1 MKIKK
6 LLTVALAGVMATA
19 AFAGCSTKENEGS
32 NVANDNKTYTIGV
45 GLFGTLPSSSGQDT
59 RFSFW

>member
-45 GLFGTLPSSSGQDT
+45 LQTVQHPAIYYET
-59 RFSFW
+59 